1 MSFSSSVK
9 EELSRFE
16 EHHPCCHRSELA
28 ALLRNGL
35 SLRNVAGQRRLMF
48 VSENALLSRHVF
60 STVKELYHSGPEVLM
75 LKTHR
80 FRDHAVYRLD
90 FSAMAAMPEAGG
102 LLQDCGIVPSGET
115 LTFKPWKAKARCCR
129 RAYLRGCFLASG
141 SISDPDRSYHLEIS
155 FPNRMLYEEF
165 RDLLLEFG
173 IEARDIVR
181 KGHLMAYLKEGQEI
195 VDFLNITGAHS
206 ALMQLENIRIMKDVR
221 NQVNRIV
228 NCETANLEKTVNA
241 SFRQMDCI
249 RYLDAHMGL
258 DSLPDGLREIARLR
272 LENAEVSLQELG
284 EMLNPVLTKSGVN
297 HRLRKLERMADQI
310 REKHA
315 GLDSSERA

>member
-1 MSFSSSVK
+1 MSFSSNVK

-16 EHHPCCHRSELA
+16 ERHPCCRRSELA

-35 SLRNVAGQRRLMF
+35 SIRRVDGENRLLF

-60 STVKELYHSGPEVLM
+60 SIVKELYQSGPEVLM

-90 FSAMAAMPEAGG
+90 FSDMIATTEKGT
-102 LLQDCGIVPSGET
+102 LLRDCGIVAEAGA
-115 LTFKPWKAKARCCR
+115 LTFLPWKAKARCCR
-129 RAYLRGCFLASG
+129 RAYLRGCFLAGG

-155 FPNRMLYEEF
+155 FPNRMLFEEF
-165 RDLLLEFG
+165 RALLMEFG
-173 IEARDIVR
+173 IEARDIIR
-181 KGHLMAYLKEGQEI
+181 KGHLLAYLKEGQEI
-195 VDFLNITGAHS
+195 VDFLNITGAHG

-241 SFRQMDCI
+241 SFRQIDSI
-249 RYLDAHMGL
+249 RYLEAHLGL

-272 LENAEVSLQELG
+272 LAHSEVSLQELG
-284 EMLNPVLTKSGVN
+284 EMLSPVLTKSGVN
-297 HRLRKLERMADQI
+297 HRLRKLERMATQM
-310 REKHA
+310 REKDA
-315 GLDSSERA
+315 L